1 MNRYTIHDRKVH
13 EDQKFGYRTGERWA
27 ILDRTTNKLVDEAT
41 TKYEAQQA
49 VKGWNAGVYDA
60 PEKCP
65 ESGRTAAW
73 CTDQSHET
81 CGVGIAAGIVVD
93 RYQDA

>member
-1 MNRYTIHDRKVH
+1 MNRYTIHDRQVH
-13 EDQKFGYRTGERWA
+13 ADT
-27 ILDRTTNKLVDEAT
+27 
-41 TKYEAQQA
+41 
-49 VKGWNAGVYDA
+49 

-73 CTDQSHET
+73 CTDQSHKT

-93 RYQDA
+93 RYQDV